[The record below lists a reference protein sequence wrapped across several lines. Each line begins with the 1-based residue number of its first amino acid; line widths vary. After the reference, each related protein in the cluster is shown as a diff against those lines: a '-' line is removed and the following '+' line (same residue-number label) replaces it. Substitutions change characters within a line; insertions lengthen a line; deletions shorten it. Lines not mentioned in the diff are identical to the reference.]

1 MEFTNILNF
10 LNQLKERFNFTN
22 SEISLLQKPQA
33 PHSAEIDL
41 AGKKYPAFRIQY
53 NNSRGPF
60 KGGIRFHPGVSED
73 EVTALA
79 FWMTIKTALVDVPF
93 GGAKGGVQVNPKD
106 LNNEQLEEL
115 SRKYVQAFYKYLG
128 PNQDIPAPDVYTNPQ
143 IMAWM
148 LDEYEKLTNGSYPG
162 VVTGKP
168 LELGGSLVRD
178 IATALGGQ
186 YVLESALDKL
196 NLNNKRVAIQGFGN
210 AGMNIAKLL
219 YDKDFPI
226 IAVADSQNSLYNPKG
241 LNIDQL
247 IDIKNKTGRLTDY
260 KEADNITDQAL
271 LNIDCDILIPAAL
284 GNFITEQNAPTIKAK
299 VILELANGPTSSVA
313 DKILYDNNVLVLP
326 DILANSGGVI
336 VSYFE
341 WVQNNQG
348 LYWEDK
354 YIKEK
359 LKEKLDKAFLRIWQQ
374 YETSQTDFRI
384 NSYLV
389 AIEKIIK
396 TEKLR
401 GKLK

>member
-10 LNQLKERFNFTN
+10 LNQLKEKFNFTN
-22 SEISLLQKPQA
+22 SEIALLQKPQA
-33 PHSAEIDL
+33 PHLAEIDL

-53 NNSRGPF
+53 NNARGPF
-60 KGGIRFHPGVSED
+60 KGGIRFHPEVSED
-73 EVTALA
+73 EVTALS
-79 FWMTIKTALVDVPF
+79 FWMTIKTAVVDVPF
-93 GGAKGGVQVNPKD
+93 GGAKGGVQINPKD
-106 LNNEQLEEL
+106 LNNEQIEEV
-115 SRKYVQAFYKYLG
+115 SRKYIQAFYKYLG

-148 LDEYEKLTNGSYPG
+148 LDEYEKLRGGSYPG
-162 VVTGKP
+162 MITGKP

-186 YVLESALDKL
+186 YVLESALNKL

-219 YDKDFPI
+219 YDQDFSI
-226 IAVADSQNSLYNPKG
+226 VVVADSQNSIYNPKG
-241 LNIDQL
+241 LNIDKL
-247 IDIKNKTGRLTDY
+247 IKIKKETGRLTDY
-260 KEADNITDQAL
+260 TEADNITNQEL
-271 LNIDCDILIPAAL
+271 LGIDCDILIPAAL
-284 GNFITEQNAPTIKAK
+284 GNVITEQNAQNIKAK
-299 VILELANGPTSSVA
+299 IILELANGPTTSAA
-313 DKILYDNNVLVLP
+313 DKILYDNKILVLP
-326 DILANSGGVI
+326 DILANSGGVT

-348 LYWEDK
+348 FYWDDK
-354 YIKEK
+354 YIKQK
-359 LKEKLDKAFLRIWQQ
+359 LKEKLDKAFLQIWQQ
-374 YETSQTDFRI
+374 YENSQADFRA

-389 AIEKIIK
+389 AIERIIK

>member
-1 MEFTNILNF
+1 MEFINILNF
-10 LNQLKERFNFTN
+10 LNQLKEKFDFTD
-22 SEISLLQKPQA
+22 SEIALLQKPQS
-33 PHSAEIDL
+33 PRLAEIDL

-53 NNSRGPF
+53 NNARGPF
-60 KGGIRFHPGVSED
+60 KGGIRFHPEVNED

-79 FWMTIKTALVDVPF
+79 FWMTIKTAVVDVPF

-162 VVTGKP
+162 MITGKP

-186 YVLESALDKL
+186 YILESALDKL

-219 YDKDFPI
+219 YDQDFPI
-226 IAVADSQNSLYNPKG
+226 IAVADSQNSIYNPKG

-260 KEADNITDQAL
+260 KEADNITDQEL
-271 LNIDCDILIPAAL
+271 LSLDCDILIPAAL
-284 GNFITEQNAPTIKAK
+284 GNVITEQNVHNIKAK
-299 VILELANGPTSSVA
+299 IILELANGPTSSTA
-313 DKILYDNNVLVLP
+313 DKILHDNNILVLP
-326 DILANSGGVI
+326 DILANSGGVT

-359 LKEKLDKAFLRIWQQ
+359 LKEKLDKAFLQIWHQ
-374 YETSQTDFRI
+374 YENSQADFRT

>member
-1 MEFTNILNF
+1 
-10 LNQLKERFNFTN
+10 LNQLKEKFDFTD
-22 SEISLLQKPQA
+22 SEIALLQKPQS
-33 PHSAEIDL
+33 PRLAEIDL
-41 AGKKYPAFRIQY
+41 AGKKYLAFRIQY
-53 NNSRGPF
+53 NNARGPF
-60 KGGIRFHPGVSED
+60 KGGIRFHPEVNED

-79 FWMTIKTALVDVPF
+79 FWMTIKTAVVDVPF

-162 VVTGKP
+162 MITGKP

-186 YVLESALDKL
+186 YILESALDKL

-219 YDKDFPI
+219 YDQDFPI
-226 IAVADSQNSLYNPKG
+226 IAVADSQNSIYNPKG

-260 KEADNITDQAL
+260 KEADNITDQEL
-271 LNIDCDILIPAAL
+271 LSLDCDILIPAAL
-284 GNFITEQNAPTIKAK
+284 GNVITEQNVHNIKAK
-299 VILELANGPTSSVA
+299 IILELANGPTSSTA
-313 DKILYDNNVLVLP
+313 DKILHDNNILVLP
-326 DILANSGGVI
+326 DILANSGGVT

-359 LKEKLDKAFLRIWQQ
+359 LKEKLDKAFLQIWHQ
-374 YETSQTDFRI
+374 YENSQADFRT

>member
-1 MEFTNILNF
+1 MEFINILNF
-10 LNQLKERFNFTN
+10 LNQLKEKFDFTD
-22 SEISLLQKPQA
+22 SEIALLQKPQS
-33 PHSAEIDL
+33 PRLAEIDL
-41 AGKKYPAFRIQY
+41 AGKKYLAFRIQY
-53 NNSRGPF
+53 NNARGPF
-60 KGGIRFHPGVSED
+60 KGGIRFHPEVNED

-79 FWMTIKTALVDVPF
+79 FWMTIKTAVVDVPF

-162 VVTGKP
+162 MITGKP

-186 YVLESALDKL
+186 YILESALDKL

-219 YDKDFPI
+219 YDQDFPI
-226 IAVADSQNSLYNPKG
+226 IAVADSQNSIYNPKG

-260 KEADNITDQAL
+260 KEADNITDQEL
-271 LNIDCDILIPAAL
+271 LSLDCDILIPAAL
-284 GNFITEQNAPTIKAK
+284 GNVITEQNVHNIKAK
-299 VILELANGPTSSVA
+299 IILELANGPTSSTA
-313 DKILYDNNVLVLP
+313 DKILHDNNILVLP
-326 DILANSGGVI
+326 DILANSGGVT

-359 LKEKLDKAFLRIWQQ
+359 LKEKLDKAFLQIWHQ
-374 YETSQTDFRI
+374 YENSQADFRT